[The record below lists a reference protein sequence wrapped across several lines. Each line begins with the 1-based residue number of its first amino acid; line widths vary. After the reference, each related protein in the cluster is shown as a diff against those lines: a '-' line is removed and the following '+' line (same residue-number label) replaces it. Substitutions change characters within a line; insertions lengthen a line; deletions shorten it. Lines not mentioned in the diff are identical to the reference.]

1 MVRLTI
7 NDKSI
12 EIPEGRTLL
21 DACREHGIHVP
32 TLCYHPAL
40 EPYGACRL
48 CMVEILHPSQSSHL
62 VASCV
67 YPCEDGMVV
76 QTESEPVIRNRRI
89 TVELLLGSTG
99 DVREILLLAQDLGIK
114 EPRYQLPEVDGCV
127 LCGLCVR
134 ACDEIV
140 GVRAI
145 SLIHRGAT
153 KKVSTPFEVS
163 SSTCIGCRTCELICP
178 TGRFNLDDFTSFR
191 GAHVWESAYNR
202 HYCQTCEEVDMK
214 PLFVQEI
221 STQIEG
227 QINERR

>member
-1 MVRLTI
+1 MIHLTI
-7 NDKSI
+7 DDKSI

-21 DACREHGIHVP
+21 DACRENGIHVP

-40 EPYGACRL
+40 EPYGGCRL
-48 CMVEILHPSQSSHL
+48 CMVEILHPSKTSRL

-67 YPCEDGMVV
+67 YPCEEGLVV
-76 QTESEPVIRNRRI
+76 QTRSEAVQRNRRI
-89 TVELLLGSTG
+89 TAELLLGSAYKTP
-99 DVREILLLAQDLGIK
+99 EIITLAEELGAR
-114 EPRYQLPEVDGCV
+114 EPRYQLPEADGCV

-145 SLIHRGAT
+145 SLIHRGVS

-178 TGRFNLDDFTSFR
+178 TGRFNLNDITSFR
-191 GAHVWESAYNR
+191 GVHAWDSAYPR
-202 HYCQTCEEVDMK
+202 HYFHAREEVDLK
-214 PLFVQEI
+214 PYFVQDV
-221 STQIEG
+221 STQPEG
-227 QINERR
+227 

>member
-1 MVRLTI
+1 MIHLMI
-7 NDKSI
+7 NGKSI
-12 EIPEGRTLL
+12 ETPEGRTLL

-48 CMVEILHPSQSSHL
+48 CMVEILQPSQRSRL

-67 YPCEDGMVV
+67 YPCEEGLVV
-76 QTESEPVIRNRRI
+76 QTISDEIQRNRRI
-89 TVELLLGSTG
+89 TAELLLGSAYKTP
-99 DVREILLLAQDLGIK
+99 EIISLAEELGVS
-114 EPRYQLPEVDGCV
+114 EPRFKMPEADGCV

-145 SLIHRGAT
+145 SLIHRGVT

-178 TGRFNLDDFTSFR
+178 TGRFNLDDFTSYR
-191 GAHVWESAYNR
+191 GAHVWKSAYNK
-202 HYCQTCEEVDMK
+202 HYCQTCDEVDMK

-221 STQIEG
+221 ST
-227 QINERR
+227 

>member
-1 MVRLTI
+1 MLHLTI
-7 NDKSI
+7 DDKSI

-48 CMVEILHPSQSSHL
+48 CMVEILHPSQPSRL

-67 YPCEDGMVV
+67 YPCEEGLVV
-76 QTESEPVIRNRRI
+76 HTKTEAVLRNRRI
-89 TVELLLGSTG
+89 TAELLLGSAYNTPEIITLAEELE
-99 DVREILLLAQDLGIK
+99 VR
-114 EPRYQLPEVDGCV
+114 EPRYQMPEADSCV

-145 SLIHRGAT
+145 SLIHRGVT

-163 SSTCIGCRTCELICP
+163 SPTCIGCRTCELICP
-178 TGRFNLDDFTSFR
+178 TGRFNLNDVTSFR
-191 GAHVWESAYNR
+191 GVHAWDSTYSR
-202 HYCQTCEEVDMK
+202 HYCQACEEVDLR
-214 PLFVQEI
+214 PYFVQDV
-221 STQIEG
+221 STQPEG
-227 QINERR
+227 

>member
-1 MVRLTI
+1 MIHLTI
-7 NDKSI
+7 DEKLI

-21 DACREHGIHVP
+21 DACHEHGIHIP

-48 CMVEILHPSQSSHL
+48 CMVEILHPSQPSRL

-67 YPCEDGMVV
+67 YPCEEGLIV
-76 QTESEPVIRNRRI
+76 QTNSAAVQRNRRM
-89 TVELLLGSTG
+89 TAELLLGSAYNTP
-99 DVREILLLAQDLGIK
+99 EIVALAEELGVK
-114 EPRYQLPEVDGCV
+114 EARFQMPEEDSCV

-145 SLIHRGAT
+145 SLIHRGVS

-178 TGRFNLDDFTSFR
+178 TGRFSLNEITAFR
-191 GAHVWESAYNR
+191 GVPQWDSKHTRLYRQVFEDADLRPY
-202 HYCQTCEEVDMK
+202 
-214 PLFVQEI
+214 FVQDV
-221 STQIEG
+221 STLREG
-227 QINERR
+227 

>member
-1 MVRLTI
+1 MIHLTI
-7 NDKSI
+7 DDKSI
-12 EIPEGRTLL
+12 EIPKDRTLL

-48 CMVEILHPSQSSHL
+48 CMVEILRPSQPPRL

-67 YPCEDGMVV
+67 YPCEEGLVV
-76 QTESEPVIRNRRI
+76 QTKSEAVQRNRRI
-89 TVELLLGSTG
+89 TAELLLGSAYNTPEIVALSEELG
-99 DVREILLLAQDLGIK
+99 VR
-114 EPRYQLPEVDGCV
+114 EPRYRMPEADGCV

-145 SLIHRGAT
+145 SMIHRGVS

-178 TGRFNLDDFTSFR
+178 TGRFNLSDITSFR
-191 GAHVWESAYNR
+191 GLHPWDSTYLS
-202 HYCQTCEEVDMK
+202 HDCQVCEETEMK
-214 PLFVQEI
+214 PYFVQDV
-221 STQIEG
+221 STHLEG
-227 QINERR
+227 